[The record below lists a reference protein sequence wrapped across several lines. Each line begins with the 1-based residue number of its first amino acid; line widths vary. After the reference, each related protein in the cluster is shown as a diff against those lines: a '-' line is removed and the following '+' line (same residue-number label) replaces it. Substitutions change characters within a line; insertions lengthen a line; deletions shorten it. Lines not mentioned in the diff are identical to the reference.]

1 MIISQLLFT
10 NNNMWLQ
17 GAFNDLVGLFDRVVL
32 QTNTGKTVGMVYH
45 PCQVAGNPTTAAYE
59 RRITGEV
66 SHIGSN

>member
-1 MIISQLLFT
+1 
-10 NNNMWLQ
+10 MWLQ

-66 SHIGSN
+66 QSYREQLRAQVACKECR